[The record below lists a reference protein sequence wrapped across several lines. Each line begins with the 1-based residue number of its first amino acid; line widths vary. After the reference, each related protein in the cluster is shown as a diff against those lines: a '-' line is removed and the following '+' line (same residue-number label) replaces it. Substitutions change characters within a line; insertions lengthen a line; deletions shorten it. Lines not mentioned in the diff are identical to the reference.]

1 MAETNGSHEHGRGYG
16 SKHAVLKGIG
26 LSLIVV
32 GSHDVCALFLK
43 KVSELYQ
50 TSRYQSEHSGSTSLH
65 TYVRENQHAGW
76 IDDITP

>member
-1 MAETNGSHEHGRGYG
+1 VAETNGSHEHGRGYG

-50 TSRYQSEHSGSTSLH
+50 TSRYQPEH
-65 TYVRENQHAGW
+65 
-76 IDDITP
+76 